1 MRLPTAPRWRAKKG
15 EATGP
20 LIRRRGDLLRHGPLW
35 ESEAEGEDW
44 GIGCMQGWHAAHK
57 RPLIGEAGMDK
68 SRTCHWG
75 EVGGWGGGVIANSP
89 PVLSEETTMAR
100 EGA

>member
-1 MRLPTAPRWRAKKG
+1 MRLPTASRWRTKKG
-15 EATGP
+15 EAMGP

-75 EVGGWGGGVIANSP
+75 EVGGWGEA
-89 PVLSEETTMAR
+89 
-100 EGA
+100 